1 LSGLY
6 PAFFLASFS
15 PIKVIKNSKTKSSQ
29 WQRKGL
35 IVFQFS
41 LSIFFIIA
49 TLVSFKQFNLI
60 RRMNLGF
67 DNKHSIYFFLKTTK
81 SDYQTLREK
90 LLKIPEVE
98 MVGGKEY
105 YSPTIMNMA
114 NVKLPGEETKNVK
127 FSENFIDEDF
137 FSLLKVK
144 FADGHNFSKDI
155 KSEWDNGVII
165 NQKAKELIGE
175 DPLGKA
181 LSIWGRQFKII
192 GVLDETHFRNVNESD
207 QPEFYVYTYSPLY
220 IFVRYSNNFSIP
232 INHLTDQVRKTVKEL
247 YPEAPFDF
255 KFLDATYAR
264 LYENDKRVKTIY
276 AFVAVIAILISCI
289 GLFGLSSFSTEN
301 RTKEIGI
308 RKINGARI
316 SEILI
321 MLNTDFIFLIIIAY
335 IIVVPIAWYSM
346 HKWLQSFTY
355 KTDLNWS
362 IFALAGLLALA
373 IALITVSWQSWR
385 AATRNPVDALRYE

>member
-1 LSGLY
+1 
-6 PAFFLASFS
+6 
-15 PIKVIKNSKTKSSQ
+15 
-29 WQRKGL
+29 
-35 IVFQFS
+35 
-41 LSIFFIIA
+41 
-49 TLVSFKQFNLI
+49 
-60 RRMNLGF
+60 
-67 DNKHSIYFFLKTTK
+67 
-81 SDYQTLREK
+81 
-90 LLKIPEVE
+90 

-114 NVKLPGEETKNVK
+114 NVNLPGEETKNIK

-155 KSEWDNGVII
+155 ISEWDNGVII

-175 DPLGKA
+175 NPLGKV
-181 LSIWGRQFKII
+181 LSIWGRQFNII

-207 QPEFYVYTYSPLY
+207 QPEFYVYTYSPRY
-220 IFVRYSNNFSIP
+220 IFVRYNNNFSLP
-232 INHLTDQVRKTVKEL
+232 INHLSDQIKRTIKEL

-255 KFLDATYAR
+255 KFLDVTYAR
-264 LYENDKRVKTIY
+264 LYENDKRVGTIY
-276 AFVAVIAILISCI
+276 AIVAVIAILISCI

-308 RKINGARI
+308 RKINGARV

-321 MLNTDFIFLIIIAY
+321 MLNTDFISLIIIAY
-335 IIVVPIAWYSM
+335 IIVVPIAWYAM

-355 KTDLNWS
+355 KQT
-362 IFALAGLLALA
+362 
-373 IALITVSWQSWR
+373 
-385 AATRNPVDALRYE
+385 